1 MRTTTP
7 VEIRHVRLK
16 RVPLGGYARNATER
30 LLLEIADSFE
40 EVWRERADLADRV
53 EQLEDDVV
61 RYREL
66 EALLRQTLV
75 SAERTAAALRDGAQK
90 QAELVVEEA
99 HAAAREIVRAARAE
113 RERLAAESARIR
125 AQLAGA
131 LDALEEGGANA
142 EAA

>member
-1 MRTTTP
+1 MAITP

-16 RVPLGGYARNATER
+16 RGPLGGYRRGPTER

-40 EVWRERADLADRV
+40 EVWGERANLTDRV
-53 EQLEDDVV
+53 EQLEEDLV

-66 EALLRQTLV
+66 ETLLRQTLV
-75 SAERTAAALRDGAQK
+75 SAERTSAELRDTSQK
-90 QAELVVEEA
+90 QAAVVVEEA

-113 RERLAAESARIR
+113 RERLAASSARIR
-125 AQLAGA
+125 AQLEGA
-131 LDALEEGGANA
+131 LDVLDERDPAA

>member
-1 MRTTTP
+1 MRATTP
-7 VEIRHVRLK
+7 VEIRHVSLN
-16 RVPLGGYARNATER
+16 RVPFGGYARNATDR

-66 EALLRQTLV
+66 ETLLRQTLV
-75 SAERTAAALRDGAQK
+75 SAERTAAELRDGAQK
-90 QAELVVEEA
+90 QAELVLEEA
-99 HAAAREIVRAARAE
+99 HAAAREILRTARAE
-113 RERLAAESARIR
+113 RERLAVESARIR

-131 LDALEEGGANA
+131 LDVLDEGGASA

>member
-1 MRTTTP
+1 MRATTP
-7 VEIRHVRLK
+7 VEIRHVSIK
-16 RVPLGGYARNATER
+16 RVPFGGYARSATDR

-40 EVWRERADLADRV
+40 EVWRERVDLADRV

-75 SAERTAAALRDGAQK
+75 SAERTAAELRDGAQK
-90 QAELVVEEA
+90 QAALVLEEA
-99 HAAAREIVRAARAE
+99 HAAAREIVRSARAE
-113 RERLAAESARIR
+113 RERLGAQSARIR

-131 LDALEEGGANA
+131 LDVLDEGDAGA

>member
-7 VEIRHVRLK
+7 VEIRHVSLK
-16 RVPLGGYARNATER
+16 RVPFGGYARNATDR

-66 EALLRQTLV
+66 EGLLRQTLV
-75 SAERTAAALRDGAQK
+75 SAERTAAELRDGAQK
-90 QAELVVEEA
+90 QAALVQEEA
-99 HAAAREIVRAARAE
+99 HATAREIVRAARAE
-113 RERLAAESARIR
+113 RELLAAESACIR
-125 AQLAGA
+125 ARLAGA
-131 LDALEEGGANA
+131 LDVLDEGDASA

>member
-1 MRTTTP
+1 MPITP

-16 RVPLGGYARNATER
+16 RTALGGYRSAPIER

-40 EVWRERADLADRV
+40 EVWRERVDLADRV

-66 EALLRQTLV
+66 ETLLRQTLV
-75 SAERTAAALRDGAQK
+75 SAERTAAALREGAQK
-90 QAELVVEEA
+90 QAALVLEEA
-99 HAAAREIVRAARAE
+99 HASAREIVRTARAE
-113 RERLAAESARIR
+113 RERLAADSSRIR
-125 AQLAGA
+125 ARLAGA
-131 LDALEEGGANA
+131 LDVLDERDPAA

>member
-1 MRTTTP
+1 MAITP

-16 RVPLGGYARNATER
+16 RGPLGGYRRGPTER

-40 EVWRERADLADRV
+40 EVWRERADLIDRV
-53 EQLEDDVV
+53 EQLEEDLV

-66 EALLRQTLV
+66 ETLLRQTLV
-75 SAERTAAALRDGAQK
+75 SAERTSAELRDTSQK
-90 QAELVVEEA
+90 QAAVVVEEA

-113 RERLAAESARIR
+113 RERLAASSARIR
-125 AQLAGA
+125 AQLEGA
-131 LDALEEGGANA
+131 LDVLDERDPAA

>member
-1 MRTTTP
+1 VAITP

-16 RVPLGGYARNATER
+16 RGPLGGYRRGPTER

-40 EVWRERADLADRV
+40 EVWGERADLTDRV
-53 EQLEDDVV
+53 EQLEEDLV

-66 EALLRQTLV
+66 ETLLRQTLV
-75 SAERTAAALRDGAQK
+75 SAERTSAELRDTSQK
-90 QAELVVEEA
+90 QAAVVVEEA

-113 RERLAAESARIR
+113 RERLAASSARIR
-125 AQLAGA
+125 AQLEGA
-131 LDALEEGGANA
+131 LDVLDERDPAA

>member
-1 MRTTTP
+1 MRATTP
-7 VEIRHVRLK
+7 VEIRHVSLK
-16 RVPLGGYARNATER
+16 RVPLGGYARNATDR

-75 SAERTAAALRDGAQK
+75 SAERTAAELRDGAQK
-90 QAELVVEEA
+90 QAALVLEEA

-113 RERLAAESARIR
+113 RERLAAESAGIR
-125 AQLAGA
+125 ARLTGA
-131 LDALEEGGANA
+131 LDVLDEGDAGA

>member
-1 MRTTTP
+1 VAITP

-16 RVPLGGYARNATER
+16 RGPLGGYRRAPTER

-40 EVWRERADLADRV
+40 EVWRDRADLTDRV
-53 EQLEDDVV
+53 EQLEEDLV

-66 EALLRQTLV
+66 ETLLRQTLV
-75 SAERTAAALRDGAQK
+75 SAERTSAELRDTSQK
-90 QAELVVEEA
+90 QAVVVVEEA

-113 RERLAAESARIR
+113 RERLAASAARIR
-125 AQLAGA
+125 AQLEGA
-131 LDALEEGGANA
+131 LDVLDERDPAA

>member
-1 MRTTTP
+1 VAITP

-16 RVPLGGYARNATER
+16 RGPLGGYRRGPTER

-40 EVWRERADLADRV
+40 EVWRERADLIDRV
-53 EQLEDDVV
+53 EQLEEDLV

-66 EALLRQTLV
+66 ETLLRQTLV
-75 SAERTAAALRDGAQK
+75 SAERTSAELRDTSQK
-90 QAELVVEEA
+90 QAAVVVEEA

-113 RERLAAESARIR
+113 RERLAASSARIR
-125 AQLAGA
+125 AQLEGA
-131 LDALEEGGANA
+131 LDVLDERDPAA

>member
-1 MRTTTP
+1 MAITP

-16 RVPLGGYARNATER
+16 RAPLGGYRRAPTER

-40 EVWRERADLADRV
+40 EVWRERADLTDRV
-53 EQLEDDVV
+53 EQLEDDLV

-66 EALLRQTLV
+66 ETLLRQTLV
-75 SAERTAAALRDGAQK
+75 SAERTSAELRDTAQK
-90 QAELVVEEA
+90 QAVLVVDEA

-113 RERLAAESARIR
+113 RERLAASSSRIR
-125 AQLAGA
+125 AQLEGA
-131 LDALEEGGANA
+131 LDVLGEGDSAA

>member
-1 MRTTTP
+1 MRATTP
-7 VEIRHVRLK
+7 VEIRHVSLK
-16 RVPLGGYARNATER
+16 RVPFGGYARNATER

-66 EALLRQTLV
+66 ETLLRQTLV
-75 SAERTAAALRDGAQK
+75 SAERTAAELRDGAQK
-90 QAELVVEEA
+90 QAELVLEEA
-99 HAAAREIVRAARAE
+99 HAAAREILRTARGE
-113 RERLAAESARIR
+113 RERLAVESARIR

-131 LDALEEGGANA
+131 LDVLDEGGASV